1 MSKMIYNDKILIK
14 ENEENSINC
23 PVAKPQNII
32 AGKWKLTI
40 LWLLSNN
47 TRRFNELQR
56 LLPSI
61 SRGILTRQ
69 LRELEIDYL
78 IHREVYK
85 EVPPKVEYS
94 LTELGE
100 SFIPVLQ
107 RIAEWGRQY
116 EKMKSDLEQSASETN
131 NIDIKLS
138 SLDK

>member
-1 MSKMIYNDKILIK
+1 MSKMIYNDKIS
-14 ENEENSINC
+14 ESENSINC

-40 LWLLSNN
+40 LWLLSNK

-69 LRELEIDYL
+69 LRELEIDSL

-94 LTELGE
+94 LTKIGE

-107 RIAEWGRQY
+107 RIAEWGGQY
-116 EKMKSDLEQSASETN
+116 EKMKFDLEQSISKAN
-131 NIDIKLS
+131 NIDIK
-138 SLDK
+138 